1 MKWFKTLKKVLI
13 IMTIVFSITYFGIYI
28 IAKFTPKL
36 SIKSANKYVFY
47 DINNELYTNDDNWVK
62 LNDISDYLKNATLSI
77 EDKHFY
83 SHQGFDPL
91 RILKALYVNVI
102 NGKTLQGASTI
113 TQQYAKN
120 LFLNFDKTWT
130 RKINEAWLTVRL
142 ESHYTKDEI
151 FEGYLNTINYGGIFG
166 IENASLY
173 YFNKDAKDLTLAEAT
188 ILAGIPKSPSNYS
201 PLSNLDAAKKRQR
214 LILNS
219 MVKNKYISK
228 EEADDAYNTEL
239 TYVGSIPNEGI
250 TSVMYYKDAVLS
262 ELKNIKTIPAT
273 FLETGGL
280 KIYTYLDKNAQSI
293 LDESI
298 KKNTSK
304 NEEIQVASIVMNPS
318 NGEIIALSGGR
329 DYSKSQFNRAISA
342 KRQVGSTMKP
352 FLYYSALEN
361 GFTPTTT
368 FTSEK
373 TVFTFS
379 ENKTY
384 SPSNYGDVYANK
396 PITMAAA
403 VAYSD
408 NIYAVKT
415 HLFLGEETL
424 VDIAKRVG
432 IENLS
437 PIPSLAL
444 GSNEITLINMMQGY
458 AAFAN
463 EGYKVE
469 PHLISK
475 VEDEHGNILYQ
486 ADEVKENVLNKS
498 ITYVL
503 NELLTNTYD
512 KELIDYS
519 YPTMINYAS
528 RMTKKYAIKTG
539 TTDTDRLIFGYNKD
553 LIVGVWTGYDD
564 NSPTPSTDRAISQN
578 IWLETIEGC
587 LQNKEDNWYETP
599 NNVVGV
605 LVDPVSGELATND
618 SKHKKIVYYIKGTE
632 PTISKTPL
640 DDVIPTIK
648 ENKTS

>member
-1 MKWFKTLKKVLI
+1 MKWLKKLKTISI
-13 IMTIVFSITYFGIYI
+13 ITIVAFCTIYFSIYI
-28 IAKFTPKL
+28 IARFTPKL
-36 SIKSANKYVFY
+36 SIKSANKFVFY
-47 DINNELYTNDDNWVK
+47 DINNELYTNDDNWVR
-62 LNDISDYLKNATLSI
+62 LNDISDYLKNATISI
-77 EDKHFY
+77 EDKNFY
-83 SHQGFDPL
+83 NHQGFDPL
-91 RILKALYVNVI
+91 RILKALYTNII
-102 NGKTLQGASTI
+102 NGKNLQGASTI

-120 LFLNFDKTWT
+120 LFLDFDKTWT

-142 ESHYTKDEI
+142 ESHYTKEEI
-151 FEGYLNTINYGGIFG
+151 FEGYLNSINYGGIFG

-173 YFNKDAKDLTLAEAT
+173 YFNKDAKDLNLAEAS
-188 ILAGIPKSPSNYS
+188 ILAGIPKNPSKYS
-201 PLSNLDAAKKRQR
+201 PLSNLEAAKKRQR

-219 MVKNKYISK
+219 MVKNKYITK

-239 TYVGSIPNEGI
+239 VYIGAMPDDSI
-250 TSVMYYKDAVLS
+250 TSVMYYEDAVLS
-262 ELKNIKTIPAT
+262 ELKSIKTIPSS

-280 KIYTYLDKNAQSI
+280 KIYTYLDKNAQGI

-298 KKNTSK
+298 KKNTSN
-304 NEEIQVASIVMNPS
+304 NEDIQIASIVMNPN
-318 NGEIIALSGGR
+318 NGQILALAGGK
-329 DYSKSQFNRAISA
+329 DYSKSQYNRAIMA

-352 FLYYSALEN
+352 FLYYAALEN

-373 TVFTFS
+373 TIFTFS

-384 SPSNYGDVYANK
+384 SPSNYGDVYGNK
-396 PITMAAA
+396 PITMEAA

-424 VDIAKRVG
+424 VDMAKRVG

-463 EGYKVE
+463 EGYKIE

-475 VEDEHGNILYQ
+475 VEDENGNILYQ

-503 NELLTNTYD
+503 NELLTSTYD
-512 KELIDYS
+512 KELIDYN
-519 YPTMINYAS
+519 YPTMINYRS

-553 LIVGVWTGYDD
+553 LIVGVWSGYDD
-564 NSPTPSTDRAISQN
+564 NSPTPSKDRSIAQN

-587 LQNKEDNWYETP
+587 LKNKEDNWYETP

-605 LVDPVSGELATND
+605 LVDPISGEIATNE
-618 SKHKKIVYYIKGTE
+618 SKHKKIIYYIKGTE
-632 PTISKTPL
+632 PTISKTTL
-640 DDVIPTIK
+640 DDIIPTVK
-648 ENKTS
+648 EQ

>member
-1 MKWFKTLKKVLI
+1 MKKFKKIKNILI
-13 IMTIVFSITYFGIYI
+13 ITIVVCSITYFSIYL

-36 SIKSANKYVFY
+36 SIKSANKYIFY
-47 DINNELYTNDDNWVK
+47 DINNELYTDDDNWVS
-62 LNDISDYLKNATLSI
+62 LDNISNYLKDATIAI
-77 EDKHFY
+77 EDKNFY
-83 SHQGFDPL
+83 NHQGFDFL

-102 NGKTLQGASTI
+102 NRKTLQGASTI

-120 LFLNFDKTWT
+120 LFLDFDKTWS
-130 RKINEAWLTVRL
+130 RKINEAWLTIRL
-142 ESHYTKDEI
+142 ESHYSKDEI
-151 FEGYLNTINYGGIFG
+151 FEGYLNSINYGGIFG

-173 YFNKDAKDLTLAEAT
+173 YFNKSAKDLTLAEASM
-188 ILAGIPKSPSNYS
+188 LAGIPKSPSNYS
-201 PLSNLDAAKKRQR
+201 PLVNLENAKKRQK
-214 LILNS
+214 LILGS
-219 MVKNKYISK
+219 MVKNKYITQ
-228 EEADDAYNTEL
+228 EEADLAYNTEL
-239 TYVGSIPNEGI
+239 TYVGSMPDNNI

-262 ELKNIKTIPAT
+262 ELKNIKTIPSS

-280 KIYTYLDKNAQSI
+280 KIYTYLDTNAQSI

-298 KKNTSK
+298 KKNTSE
-304 NEEIQVASIVMNPS
+304 NQEIQVASIVMNPN
-318 NGEIIALSGGR
+318 NGQIIALAGGK

-384 SPSNYGDVYANK
+384 SPSNYGEIYANK
-396 PITMAAA
+396 AITMAAA
-403 VAYSD
+403 LAYSD

-458 AAFAN
+458 AALAN
-463 EGYKVE
+463 EGYKIE

-475 VEDEHGNILYQ
+475 VEDELGNVLYQ
-486 ADEVKENVLNKS
+486 ADEIQENVLNKS

-512 KELIDYS
+512 SELIDYN

-553 LIVGVWTGYDD
+553 LIVGVWSGYDD
-564 NSPTPSTDRAISQN
+564 NSPTPSTDRSIAQN

-587 LQNKEDNWYETP
+587 LKNKDDNWYETP

-605 LVDPVSGELATND
+605 LVDPITGELATNE
-618 SKHKKIVYYIKGTE
+618 SKHKKIIYYIKGTE
-632 PTISKTPL
+632 PTISNTSL

-648 ENKTS
+648 QE